1 MATTI
6 AQLCRAMDRI
16 LLVSWGVEHDYK
28 LANGERK
35 KGKFVMPGLL
45 KKKYADATHVT
56 VDLRQL
62 WQNDPGL
69 SPDDQE
75 RGRGALCKGLVAVA
89 NKVSSHTPAST
100 FPIIVIQIAA
110 LLAGNPAQD
119 EKVLARIAK
128 DNSCWGTLRFVMG
141 IVKAFDDVTA
151 SGQMVLSLVCAPA
164 ASSGSPWVHVILF
177 GFVLASCI
185 RPKLMRLHV
194 DMSSRL
200 TRPT

>member
-1 MATTI
+1 M
-6 AQLCRAMDRI
+6 I
-16 LLVSWGVEHDYK
+16 LVY
-28 LANGERK
+28 
-35 KGKFVMPGLL
+35 LL
-45 KKKYADATHVT
+45 MTKSEA
-56 VDLRQL
+56 
-62 WQNDPGL
+62 G
-69 SPDDQE
+69 
-75 RGRGALCKGLVAVA
+75 GALCKGLVAVA